1 LIVPLRLK
9 LALLT
14 SLLLLA
20 GIGTVSALVLER
32 ARDALIVEAEKRA
45 VSLARHLAR
54 NARDPV
60 LLEDD
65 LVVAKLVDGAAQE
78 AEVLAARIIDT
89 NGALVAS
96 SRTSDADAHA
106 RLTTESRRATQ
117 RQGNRLV
124 VGERMTFK
132 DVDVGEAQVV
142 IDLDALIAPVLT
154 RARRDLLLASGGLL
168 SIGILIAFA
177 ASTRVTRP
185 LQRLRVAVN
194 ALAAGDLAARVEP
207 SGRDEVSDL
216 TRAFNEMGQ
225 SLSQKRKVETAFRR
239 YVSDHV
245 LRQVLDRPDE
255 IALHG
260 ESREVSVVFIDIRNY
275 TRLSDALGPERIVAF
290 LNEAFEMIT
299 ARLLDHGATVDKYL
313 GDAVLAYFGAPI
325 ESSDHVQR
333 AVAAAIS
340 VQRSVDERNRKLEAR
355 GEPFV
360 PLNVGIGIATGRV
373 VVGNIGSELKM
384 DYTAIGEPVNVAN
397 RLQKLA
403 GAGGIFATEAVARRL
418 DGLVATESVGL
429 RRIEGYDDPVELFK
443 VPY

>member
-1 LIVPLRLK
+1 
-9 LALLT
+9 
-14 SLLLLA
+14 
-20 GIGTVSALVLER
+20 
-32 ARDALIVEAEKRA
+32 
-45 VSLARHLAR
+45 
-54 NARDPV
+54 
-60 LLEDD
+60 
-65 LVVAKLVDGAAQE
+65 
-78 AEVLAARIIDT
+78 
-89 NGALVAS
+89 
-96 SRTSDADAHA
+96 
-106 RLTTESRRATQ
+106 
-117 RQGNRLV
+117 
-124 VGERMTFK
+124 
-132 DVDVGEAQVV
+132 
-142 IDLDALIAPVLT
+142 
-154 RARRDLLLASGGLL
+154 
-168 SIGILIAFA
+168 
-177 ASTRVTRP
+177 
-185 LQRLRVAVN
+185 
-194 ALAAGDLAARVEP
+194 
-207 SGRDEVSDL
+207 
-216 TRAFNEMGQ
+216 
-225 SLSQKRKVETAFRR
+225 
-239 YVSDHV
+239 VSDHV

-333 AVAAAIS
+333 AVASAIS

-360 PLNVGIGIATGRV
+360 PLDVGVGIATGRV

-403 GAGGIFATEAVARRL
+403 GARGIFVTEAVVRRL
-418 DGLVATESVGL
+418 DGLVSTETVGL
-429 RRIEGYDDPVELFK
+429 QKIEGYDEPVEVFR